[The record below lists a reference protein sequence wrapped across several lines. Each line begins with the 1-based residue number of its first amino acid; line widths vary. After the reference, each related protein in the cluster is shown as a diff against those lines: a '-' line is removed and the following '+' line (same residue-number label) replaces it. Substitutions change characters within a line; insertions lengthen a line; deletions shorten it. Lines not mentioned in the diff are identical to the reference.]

1 MITYKKNKIIKRFKR
16 SVVAIGNFDG
26 LHLGHKKVLNQA
38 RKKAKE
44 NKCKFGVVT
53 FEPLPVMFFNKKIKN
68 HRINNIKQKIDQLK
82 KLKVDFLKIIK
93 FNKKFSNLS
102 PNKFIENILYKNL
115 NCKFIFVSKNF
126 KFGKKR
132 KGDIH
137 KLKEKEKVFYYK
149 TIITKPL
156 KKTNKILSSTFIRS
170 EISKGKVNVAKKLLG
185 REWSVEGKVI
195 KGEQRGRKIGFPTC
209 NLKLNDYI
217 LPKLGVYSV
226 SVLIN
231 KSKKKGIAN
240 IGYRPTF
247 RGKSLILEVN
257 IFGLNKNLYKKTIVV
272 NFIKFIRPEKKF
284 KNIRE
289 LKIQIKKDIKKAKN

>member
-1 MITYKKNKIIKRFKR
+1 MITYKKNKINKRFKR

-44 NKCKFGVVT
+44 TKCKFGVVT

-68 HRINNIKQKIDQLK
+68 HRINNIKQKTDQLK
-82 KLKVDFLKIIK
+82 KLKVDFLNIIK
-93 FNKKFSNLS
+93 FNRKFSNLS
-102 PNKFIENILYKNL
+102 PDKFIENILYKNL

-137 KLKEKEKVFYYK
+137 KLKEKEKVFSYK

-289 LKIQIKKDIKKAKN
+289 LKIQIKKDIKKTKN

>member
-1 MITYKKNKIIKRFKR
+1 MITYKKNKINKRFKR

-44 NKCKFGVVT
+44 TKCKFGVVT

-68 HRINNIKQKIDQLK
+68 HRINNIKQKTDQLK
-82 KLKVDFLKIIK
+82 KLKVDFLNVIK
-93 FNKKFSNLS
+93 FNRKFSNLS
-102 PNKFIENILYKNL
+102 PDKFIENILYKNL

-137 KLKEKEKVFYYK
+137 KLKEKEKVFSYK

-272 NFIKFIRPEKKF
+272 NFIKFIRSEKKF

-289 LKIQIKKDIKKAKN
+289 LKIQIKKDIKKTKN

>member
-185 REWSVEGKVI
+185 REWSIEGKVI

-272 NFIKFIRPEKKF
+272 NFIKFIRSEKKF

>member
-1 MITYKKNKIIKRFKR
+1 MIIYNNSKINKRFKG

-26 LHLGHKKVLNQA
+26 LHLGHQKVLKQA
-38 RKKAKE
+38 KEKAKK
-44 NKCKFGVVT
+44 NKLKFGIVT
-53 FEPLPVMFFNKKIKN
+53 FEPVPVMFFNKKIKN
-68 HRINNIKQKIDQLK
+68 HRINNIKQKTDQLK
-82 KLKVDFLKIIK
+82 KLKVDFLNIIK
-93 FNKKFSNLS
+93 FNRKFSNLS
-102 PNKFIENILYKNL
+102 PDKFIENILYKNL

-137 KLKEKEKVFYYK
+137 KLKEKEKVFSYK

-289 LKIQIKKDIKKAKN
+289 LKIQIKKDIKKTKN